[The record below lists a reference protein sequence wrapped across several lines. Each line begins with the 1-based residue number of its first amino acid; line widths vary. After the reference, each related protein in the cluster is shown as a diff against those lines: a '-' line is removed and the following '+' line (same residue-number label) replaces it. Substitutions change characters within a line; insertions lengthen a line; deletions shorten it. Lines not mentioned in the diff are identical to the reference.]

1 MISRNFLISFLGI
14 VPEAVFDILPDD
26 ELWKFP
32 CAQVIFDAD
41 PAPYGVDSKN
51 QLEMMSQAMIR
62 GVMDESGEQF
72 VAYFLPTAE
81 TMDKRNRYSLLDR
94 YSELILAKN
103 VYCVCEN

>member
-1 MISRNFLISFLGI
+1 M
-14 VPEAVFDILPDD
+14 PEAVFDILPDD

-103 VYCVCEN
+103 VSCVCEY